1 MAPRQCP
8 SEGQRSVSQKRGKR
22 GLKGRGS
29 YIGYCGVQCR
39 FWGRALRS
47 EEAVHVDRDG
57 VTKAVKAVEEASVR
71 RIVVSKL
78 VVL

>member
-1 MAPRQCP
+1 VSLGGPAECQPEERE
-8 SEGQRSVSQKRGKR
+8 EGI
-22 GLKGRGS
+22 KGRGS
-29 YIGYCGVQCR
+29 YIGYCGVQGR

-47 EEAVHVDRDG
+47 EEAVHVCRDG